1 MLIDAI
7 LDRRADR
14 EDGIF
19 NYDPK
24 KLYNY
29 LIDSIHP
36 SYHDVARAMDKGS
49 NTEVRAEMCAYI
61 DLEEYNPEI
70 KDFVNSVDW
79 LVADKKPTVGTPK
92 IHQEL
97 RCYKNEA
104 AFLNL
109 DALEIKTAVNENEE
123 NAEKYR
129 THFAIG
135 VAWGLTIKYQAPV
148 VAVLETGA
156 DGVTKVTKVHHAFR
170 CK

>member
-7 LDRRADR
+7 LDRRYDR
-14 EDGIF
+14 DEGIY

-24 KLYNY
+24 RFYDYINGFGIGSYNR
-29 LIDSIHP
+29 
-36 SYHDVARAMDKGS
+36 VARAMDEG
-49 NTEVRAEMCAYI
+49 TEKDVKQALCDYI
-61 DLEEYNPEI
+61 DLEEYNPDI
-70 KDFVNSVDW
+70 KEFVNSVDW
-79 LVADKKPTVGTPK
+79 LVADKEPTDRTPK

-104 AFLNL
+104 AFHNL

-148 VAVLETGA
+148 VAVIETGA

>member
-7 LDRRADR
+7 LDRKADR
-14 EDGIF
+14 ENGIF
-19 NYDPK
+19 NYNPK
-24 KLYNY
+24 ELYNY
-29 LIDSIHP
+29 LMWWTLP
-36 SYHDVARAMDKGS
+36 SYQSVSRAMDEGTNKD
-49 NTEVRAEMCAYI
+49 VQAAMCAYI
-61 DLEEYNPEI
+61 DLEEYNPDI

-79 LVADKKPTVGTPK
+79 LVADKKQTVRTPK

-97 RCYKNEA
+97 RCYKNET
-104 AFLNL
+104 AFHNL
-109 DALEIKTAVNENEE
+109 DALDIKTAVNENED

-156 DGVTKVTKVHHAFR
+156 DGVAKVTKVHHAFR

>member
-7 LDRRADR
+7 LDRKYER
-14 EDGIF
+14 ENGIF
-19 NYDPK
+19 RYDPRE
-24 KLYNY
+24 LYNY
-29 LIDSIHP
+29 INGWAGGLYDP
-36 SYHDVARAMDKGS
+36 VARAMDEG
-49 NTEVRAEMCAYI
+49 TEADVKKALCDYI
-61 DLEEYNPEI
+61 DTEYPAHI

-79 LVADKKPTVGTPK
+79 LVADKEPTARTKK

-97 RCYKNEA
+97 RCYKNVA
-104 AFLNL
+104 AFHNL
-109 DALEIKTAVNENEE
+109 DALDIKTAVNENED

>member
-7 LDRRADR
+7 LDRKADR
-14 EDGIF
+14 VEGIF
-19 NYDPK
+19 NYNPK
-24 KLYNY
+24 EFYDY
-29 LIDSIHP
+29 LMNWDLE
-36 SYHDVARAMDKGS
+36 SYQAVTRAMDEGT
-49 NTEVRAEMCAYI
+49 NADVQAAMCKYI
-61 DLEEYNPEI
+61 DIEGYNEHI

-79 LVADKKPTVGTPK
+79 LTADKKPTVGTPK

-104 AFLNL
+104 AFRNL
-109 DALEIKTAVNENEE
+109 DALDIKTAVNENED

-148 VAVLETGA
+148 VAVLETDESGE
-156 DGVTKVTKVHHAFR
+156 TKVTKVHHAFR

>member
-7 LDRRADR
+7 LDRKYER
-14 EDGIF
+14 ENRIF
-19 NYDPK
+19 RYDPRE
-24 KLYNY
+24 LYKYINGWAGGLY
-29 LIDSIHP
+29 DP
-36 SYHDVARAMDKGS
+36 VARAMDEGTEADVKKALCFYIGS
-49 NTEVRAEMCAYI
+49 QG
-61 DLEEYNPEI
+61 YNKRI

-79 LVADKKPTVGTPK
+79 LVADKKPTAITPK

-104 AFLNL
+104 AFHNL
-109 DALEIKTAVNENEE
+109 DALDIKTAVNENED
-123 NAEKYR
+123 NAENYR

-156 DGVTKVTKVHHAFR
+156 DGVTKVTKVHHVFR
-170 CK
+170 YK